1 MQAKL
6 VALALKYGSKILIAI
21 VLLLSLYAWDT
32 HRLHEAARKQHD
44 TDMSLLDK
52 RNKEEAA
59 ESEAKFKA
67 AEEKSNTNVKGALL
81 AYAKIIED
89 TSKLSVPL
97 PARVVRVTGVTNE
110 KDCGSSPTSLSE
122 GDSGG
127 SGKTREYE
135 LASGTRESLEQV
147 ELKMMRLAKLTLL
160 LSSQIRKTHT
170 VE

>member
-6 VALALKYGSKILIAI
+6 IALALKYGSKILIAI
-21 VLLLSLYAWDT
+21 ILLLSLYAWDA

-44 TDMSLLDK
+44 TDMGLLDK
-52 RNKEEAA
+52 RNKAEAA
-59 ESEAKFKA
+59 ESEAKFRA
-67 AEEKSNTNVKGALL
+67 AEEKSSTNVKGALL

-89 TSKLSVPL
+89 TSKPSVPL
-97 PARVVRVTGVTNE
+97 PARVVRVTGVANS
-110 KDCGSSPTSLSE
+110 KDCGSPSAKLPE
-122 GDSGG
+122 GDFGG
-127 SGKTREYE
+127 SGETREYE

-147 ELKMMRLAKLTLL
+147 ELKMKRLAKLTLL